1 MAKYNVGIIGY
12 GWAATA
18 HIDAINACPD
28 AEVVAIY
35 SSRSLDADELKQR
48 YGSDITP
55 YRDVKK
61 LIADGAIGTLL
72 EFRGRGK
79 EDRRG
84 GGEDLWVLGSH
95 VLDMIRALH
104 EPPIDYEALEAAARK

>member
-35 SSRSLDADELKQR
+35 SSRPRDAGELKDR
-48 YGSDITP
+48 YGSDIKP

-61 LIADGAIGTLL
+61 LMADENVNVVCINAKWFLLVGNCGDKSGIEFERKSRAITCV
-72 EFRGRGK
+72 FVCSVKNVRG
-79 EDRRG
+79 EQ
-84 GGEDLWVLGSH
+84 SFQ
-95 VLDMIRALH
+95 MT
-104 EPPIDYEALEAAARK
+104 

>member
-61 LIADGAIGTLL
+61 LIADDD
-72 EFRGRGK
+72 
-79 EDRRG
+79 DR
-84 GGEDLWVLGSH
+84 L
-95 VLDMIRALH
+95 A
-104 EPPIDYEALEAAARK
+104 EAAAEATPAVLGRWHQR

>member
-61 LIADGAIGTLL
+61 LIADENVNVVDIC
-72 EFRGRGK
+72 RC
-79 EDRRG
+79 
-84 GGEDLWVLGSH
+84 
-95 VLDMIRALH
+95 
-104 EPPIDYEALEAAARK
+104 PPRSRSRPRSAS